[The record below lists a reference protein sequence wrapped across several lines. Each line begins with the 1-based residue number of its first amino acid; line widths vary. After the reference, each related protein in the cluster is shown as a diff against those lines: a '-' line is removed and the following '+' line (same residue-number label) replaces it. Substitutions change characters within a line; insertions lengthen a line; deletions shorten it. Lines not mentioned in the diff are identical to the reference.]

1 MMSRSFYT
9 LSFLSILAFFFGSS
23 PALATETVKL
33 QLKWEHQFQF
43 AGYYAAKHLGY
54 YRDAGLEV
62 DIISSEPGV
71 DAVDVVLRGDA
82 EYGVGSSGLLLARN
96 AGNPVVV
103 LAVIMQHSPFVLLAR
118 QESTLNGIQ
127 GLAGKRVMIEP
138 MGDEIIALLNH
149 QGLSVKS
156 FVRLL
161 ENPHNLDAF
170 VNGDVDAIDAYITDE
185 PYELMVRG
193 VPFNIFQPRSA
204 GIDFYGDNL
213 FTTENE
219 LNSHPERVRRFRE
232 ASLKGWRYA
241 MAHPDKII
249 ELIIDHYPTTL
260 DRDALIYEAQ
270 QMQQLVHPELIDIGY
285 MLEKRWRHIAVTYA
299 ELGMLPQ
306 NLSLKGFLY
315 EEDQEPD
322 LFWFYTTTAI
332 TLLILSIVMLINVRF
347 SRLNSRLSSLLHIQ
361 SRFANIGE
369 SVNNISHQWKQPL
382 NELAIQLML
391 LEQLASDPSLP
402 EQARSKIRKTT
413 AKSHSLLEFM
423 AKTVESFSHLMRIG
437 RNIAG
442 FSPSSTV
449 EEVIDLIKDTFQ
461 LHKISVSYTSHED
474 TYITGNSTEFAH
486 VILSI
491 LNNARDTVDERGID
505 TALINIVSYRKP
517 GYFYLEIADNAGGIR
532 AHPIDRIFNL
542 GFSEKQ
548 SVNSGVG
555 LYIAKTIIVDSFK
568 GAINVKNTSEGAIFT
583 ICIPCSDQ

>member
-1 MMSRSFYT
+1 MPRSFYA
-9 LSFLSILAFFFGSS
+9 LSFLSLLAFFSGSS

-62 DIISSEPGV
+62 DIISSKPGV
-71 DAVDVVLRGDA
+71 DAVDVVLQGDA

-96 AGNPVVV
+96 AGIPVVV

-127 GLAGKRVMIEP
+127 GLAGKHVMIEP

-149 QGLSVKS
+149 QGLSVDS
-156 FVRLL
+156 FVQLL

-219 LNSHPERVRRFRE
+219 LNNHPERVRRFRE

-249 ELIIDHYPTTL
+249 ELIIDQYPTTL
-260 DRDALIYEAQ
+260 DRKALIYEAQ

-285 MLEKRWRHIAVTYA
+285 MLEKRWRHIAGTYA

-306 NLSLKGFLY
+306 DLSLDGFLY
-315 EEDQEPD
+315 EEQHEPD

-332 TLLILSIVMLINVRF
+332 TLLILSIVILINVRF
-347 SRLNSRLSSLLHIQ
+347 SRLNHQLSSLLHIQ

-391 LEQLASDPSLP
+391 LEQLASDTSLP
-402 EQARSKIRKTT
+402 ERAKSKIKTTT

-423 AKTVESFSHLMRIG
+423 AKTVESFSHLMRTG
-437 RNIAG
+437 RSVAE

-491 LNNARDTVDERGID
+491 LNNARDTVDERGVD
-505 TALINIVSYRKP
+505 PALITIVSYRKP
-517 GYFYLEIADNAGGIR
+517 GYFCLEIGDNAGGIR
-532 AHPIDRIFNL
+532 AQPIDRIFNL

-548 SVNSGVG
+548 SANSGVG
-555 LYIAKTIIVDSFK
+555 LYIAKKIIVDSFK
-568 GAINVKNTSEGAIFT
+568 GSITAQNTFEGAIFT
-583 ICIPCSDQ
+583 IGIPCSDQ